1 MPNPIRSLRRRAR
14 TALTRRQH
22 HRSDRGASFVEY
34 AGLIVLVAAIAVAV
48 FATNIDDQISSAVN
62 TQVTRILNPGA
73 IGTAIDEDTND

>member
-1 MPNPIRSLRRRAR
+1 VPNPIRSLRRRAR

-48 FATNIDDQISSAVN
+48 FAVNIPNSIS
-62 TQVTRILNPGA
+62 TTITTEIGRILNPAAASGS
-73 IGTAIDEDTND
+73 GND

>member
-1 MPNPIRSLRRRAR
+1 VPNPIRSLRRRAR

-48 FATNIDDQISSAVN
+48 FAVNLPTTISNSIT
-62 TQVTRILNPGA
+62 TQVAKILNPGPA
-73 IGTAIDEDTND
+73 GTPTSND